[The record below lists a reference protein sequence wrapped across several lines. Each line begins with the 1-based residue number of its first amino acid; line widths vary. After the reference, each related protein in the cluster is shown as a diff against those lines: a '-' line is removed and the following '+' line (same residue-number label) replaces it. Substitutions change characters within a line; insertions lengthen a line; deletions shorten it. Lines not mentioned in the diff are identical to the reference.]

1 MDTGD
6 KNCYVTAQKFSR
18 ELGMSSEESLGK
30 IKVKHV
36 KLLLNGAVH
45 KFYRLKGTSE
55 YLVSVV
61 ERGKMLVNKTLI
73 VRITGLVL
81 LIFTVHKNE
90 SRDEHAVYFGRL
102 LKSRSIVYHVFSLWQ

>member
-1 MDTGD
+1 
-6 KNCYVTAQKFSR
+6 
-18 ELGMSSEESLGK
+18 MSSEESLGK